1 MKFTFLPK
9 TKLGKVSVGSVFTFI
24 VTWTVYLIL
33 IYPMF
38 MTGTD
43 KPALSEVLLFSL
55 PIAGIIA
62 IFVGFV
68 TGVVAL
74 FKKRPFCIAHYRNYI
89 ILFDQWF
96 HGFVYDW
103 GFHFI
108 K

>member
-9 TKLGKVSVGSVFTFI
+9 TKLGKVSVGSFVTFI

-38 MTGTD
+38 MMGTD

-62 IFVGFV
+62 VFVGFV

-74 FKKRPFCIAHYRNYI
+74 FKKKDRSVLLI
-89 ILFDQWF
+89 IVTTLCFLISGFMVLFMIGD
-96 HGFVYDW
+96 
-103 GFHFI
+103 FI
-108 K
+108 S